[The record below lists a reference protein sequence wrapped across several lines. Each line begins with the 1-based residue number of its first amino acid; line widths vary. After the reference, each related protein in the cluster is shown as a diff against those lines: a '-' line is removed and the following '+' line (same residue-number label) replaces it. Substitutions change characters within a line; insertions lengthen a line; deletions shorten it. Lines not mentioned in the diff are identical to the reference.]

1 MWTSLLYVVAGLGVG
16 ALIGL
21 TGIGGG
27 SVMTPILMFGFG
39 QPPAVAVGTDLAFAA
54 TTRFVA
60 STPGSTGATV
70 DWQVVRRLAYGSV
83 PATLAVFA
91 LLRFAPPQSQAPPWI
106 MREGLGAMLLATAA
120 AVAFQ
125 GRAQQFGLQWT
136 ASALERAER
145 WKPPLT
151 VLGGAL
157 VGLAVMLTS
166 VGAGA
171 LTVTLLA
178 ALYPLRLT
186 GDRLVAT
193 DIAHALPLTI
203 AAAAGHAALGHLDVT
218 VLGLLLIGAVPGA
231 LLAQRTKWRAPTR
244 LLRPLLATL
253 LIGGA
258 ARVLGV

>member
-1 MWTSLLYVVAGLGVG
+1 MWTSLHYVVAGLGVG
-16 ALIGL
+16 ALIGM
-21 TGIGGG
+21 TGVGGG

-54 TTRFVA
+54 TVRFVA
-60 STPGSTGATV
+60 STPDSTGATV
-70 DWQVVRRLAYGSV
+70 DWEVVRRLACGSV
-83 PATLAVFA
+83 PATLVVFA
-91 LLRFAPPQSQAPPWI
+91 LLWFAPPQSQAPAWI

-120 AVAFQ
+120 AVVFQ
-125 GRAQQFGLQWT
+125 GRAQQFGLHWT
-136 ASALERAER
+136 AKALDRAER
-145 WKPPLT
+145 YKPWLT
-151 VLGGAL
+151 ILGGAL

-186 GDRLVAT
+186 GHRLVAT

-218 VLGLLLIGAVPGA
+218 ALGLLLLGAVPGA
-231 LLAQRTKWRAPTR
+231 LLAQRTTWRAPVR
-244 LLRPLLATL
+244 LLRPVLATL
-253 LIGGA
+253 LLGGA
-258 ARVLGV
+258 ARVFGV